1 LHSRQKSVR
10 YEQMS
15 VWTTLSESD
24 TAELDIVPGARPGP
38 LFTPP
43 PRTDADL
50 SMVAV
55 ATEPPAVA
63 GRQALREARRK
74 RQVTAAICVVV
85 VAVLLA
91 ISIMIVG
98 IARDRPATPSS
109 LGAVATTGP
118 IVSALLL

>member
-1 LHSRQKSVR
+1 
-10 YEQMS
+10 MS

-24 TAELDIVPGARPGP
+24 TGELDIVPGARPGP
-38 LFTPP
+38 LFTPSP
-43 PRTDADL
+43 PTDADL

-74 RQVTAAICVVV
+74 RQVTAAVCVVV

-98 IARDRPATPSS
+98 IARDRPATPASS
-109 LGAVATTGP
+109 GAVATTGP
-118 IVSALLL
+118 IVSAPLL